1 MKIVY
6 IIGTLATQSGAARIV
21 TEKMNL
27 FATRLHYD
35 ITVITCIQHQNEKN
49 TYPLSD
55 TIKQINLNIPFFSQ
69 YKYRYPKRIWVK
81 WSLYRL
87 MYDKIT
93 KTVNHINPDIV
104 IGFGQYHAD
113 VISCIKSQAKIII
126 ECHEVRFLS
135 LPGIKSYKPFPY
147 SILYKLSKYRYYR
160 TIEQHADA
168 IATLTEK
175 DKLLWKKA
183 KRVEVIP
190 NFSTIQVNKVSNCTS
205 KRIISIGRLEKEK
218 GYERLIEIW
227 RIVSLKHPDW
237 ELDIFGEGSL
247 QCTIDN
253 IIKNDGVKNIEIH
266 RFTHR
271 ISQEYAKSSICL
283 VSSYYE
289 GFSLVILEAM
299 KHGVPCVAFDCPFG
313 PSSII
318 QNNLN
323 GFLINDGDIN
333 LFAERTCQI
342 IENQKMR
349 KSFSQESILRA
360 QAFDVS
366 CVLNKW
372 KALFEDLSKTYK
384 NSASYNSAHI
394 P

>member
-27 FATRLHYD
+27 FASRLHYD

-81 WSLYRL
+81 WSVYRL

-126 ECHEVRFLS
+126 ECHEIRFLS

-190 NFSTIQVNKVSNCTS
+190 NFSMIQVNKVSDCTS

-237 ELDIFGEGSL
+237 QLDIFGEGEMEGVIRQL
-247 QCTIDN
+247 
-253 IIKNDGVKNIEIH
+253 IKTNGVKNICIH
-266 RFTHR
+266 KFTHD
-271 ISQEYAKSSICL
+271 ISQEYAKSSICAL
-283 VSSYYE
+283 TSYYE
-289 GFSLVILEAM
+289 GFSLILLEAQ

-313 PSSII
+313 PRTII
-318 QNNLN
+318 NDAYN
-323 GFLINDGDIN
+323 GFLVENGDIRS
-333 LFAERTCQI
+333 FADRVCRL
-342 IENQKMR
+342 IENQDLR
-349 KSFSQESILRA
+349 KQFSQAGIEHA
-360 QAFDVS
+360 KNFDFRIIIQ
-366 CVLNKW
+366 KW
-372 KALFEDLSKTYK
+372 KELFDSLT
-384 NSASYNSAHI
+384 
-394 P
+394 